1 MRTIYII
8 RHGQT
13 LWSKSGQHT
22 SYTDLSLTEHGIT
35 EVKTLK
41 KGLPSFDH
49 VLISPLKRAQETA
62 HILELKGQTVPDL
75 VEWNYGILEGK
86 TRVEITKM
94 IPNWTIFTHG
104 ALYGESV
111 LNIQKRADRFIAYLR
126 TLKGKIAVISSSH
139 ILRVVVARWTQQPC
153 EFGAHVILS
162 TASLSILE
170 EDRGVPVIS
179 RLNQPPL

>member
-1 MRTIYII
+1 MRTIYLI

-22 SYTDLSLTEHGIT
+22 SYTDLSLTQQGAY
-35 EVKTLK
+35 EVTVLK
-41 KGLPSFDH
+41 PSLPVFDH

-62 HILELKGQTVPDL
+62 NILNLKGSTINDL
-75 VEWNYGILEGK
+75 VEWNYGMLEGK
-86 TRVEITKM
+86 TTIEIRKM

-104 ALYGESV
+104 ALYGEAV
-111 LNIQKRADRFIAYLR
+111 LDVQRRADRLIEHFKS
-126 TLKGKIAVISSSH
+126 LKGKIAVISSSH
-139 ILRVVVARWTQQPC
+139 ILRIVIARWAQQPC

-179 RLNQPPL
+179 RLNQPPH